1 MCVHVCLHEHAY
13 TCTCA
18 CTYACTRVYHVY
30 AYVHVRVISML
41 CTCLCACLYGVFE
54 RRHQCARI
62 FRRFDFDREQ
72 DAPGIL
78 RILGLVLGAL
88 GAILGP
94 RYAQPYL
101 ENLGPFSHSAPASGR
116 VVEKRLEEDRLLLR
130 VSTDEGL
137 TLAIFTRN
145 LEDVDLLIG
154 QGDSVEL
161 GAGRYEPFLHDPAIL
176 RVRPAKATIRNDSQ
190 RRSADIGSQ
199 IGTDDRAGAEPGPRA
214 AGEARMEYEH
224 RMERQLTQL
233 EALIATFER
242 RVTRAGTDIGEATRH
257 ELDELNER
265 RGAAR
270 AKLKEIK
277 TATAYAWQD
286 LRAGVDEAWENL
298 REALIDAQARFG
310 EGERV
315 PPSTVPTPA
324 PAGPSDGAQ
333 DRDPS
338 R

>member
-1 MCVHVCLHEHAY
+1 MTDSDETPGVARAEEGQTASSQESG
-13 TCTCA
+13 A
-18 CTYACTRVYHVY
+18 AE
-30 AYVHVRVISML
+30 VRIGAGGGDQPEPVPTASEP
-41 CTCLCACLYGVFE
+41 APQE
-54 RRHQCARI
+54 PRRKGHRGYSLLA
-62 FRRFDFDREQ
+62 FV
-72 DAPGIL
+72 
-78 RILGLVLGAL
+78 LGLVLGAL